1 MADYEEIRQNILNVT
16 SEIETLQNDSKDK
29 KLFRERTNKLIDE
42 LETKENQEIKQTMEI
57 KLKEA
62 EAESVKP
69 IENDI
74 TQADSDIQTL
84 KEKFEKKREELTP
97 DNFLD
102 EYTKEF
108 EMLDEV
114 KKLNSEVE
122 EVASNILGEA
132 MTTDI
137 LNNLDNYE
145 IDMNTEN
152 LEEYIKKHD
161 KILKTLKVLKKDINF
176 NFYMKIDKLLEVLN
190 PCKDDAKTDSTKV
203 RNSIVMYVALCGVLS
218 FCVLYYAS
226 SWLFVGCLTIGALN
240 IKKSTLLQKLLI
252 DAKILS
258 DNVEKMKEKINSYA
272 TEDSNAALEKLS
284 TEFQEV
290 LGILENRRAKYAESL
305 EQTLMNAR
313 QSFDFDDS
321 TIRKSYLLSRK
332 AKEKELLEIDKGLSF
347 NLDKTRKLQKDLSDL
362 DVEMQI
368 ALKGIRNKFI
378 ALNGTNNFFDTK
390 YVLQVAGNE
399 VTEWEHP
406 KISTLFLYSGSVSY
420 TDNFIRLFI
429 AETLSK
435 FNCCSC
441 MIDVWDTITLASSYR
456 IFTKNT
462 DDPADKSRGCVSV
475 MINEEEVQK
484 SLSSLESELAKR
496 ALSIKQETQNID
508 EFNNLM
514 VQVEGT
520 CVDYRFLILDNFDP
534 SLLGNTSLTR
544 LIASGSDMGIYT
556 MIFYRI
562 DDFLEL
568 GDVGIKLLRNI
579 GRIYMLGDDEIKG
592 LARNKLL
599 ERLEHDN

>member
-1 MADYEEIRQNILNVT
+1 MADYDEIKQNIINVT
-16 SEIETLQNDSKDK
+16 SEMETIQNDSKDK
-29 KLFRERTNKLIDE
+29 KLFRERTNKLLEE
-42 LETKENQEIKQTMEI
+42 LETKENQEIKQTQEM

-62 EAESVKP
+62 EAESVRP
-69 IENDI
+69 IEDSI

-84 KEKFEKKREELTP
+84 KGKFEQKRNELAP
-97 DNFLD
+97 DNFLE

-108 EMLDEV
+108 EMLDEIR
-114 KKLNSEVE
+114 KLNAEVE
-122 EVASNILGEA
+122 EVASNILGEDMA
-132 MTTDI
+132 NDI

-161 KILKTLKVLKKDINF
+161 KILKTLKLLKKDINF
-176 NFYMKIDKLLEVLN
+176 NFYMKVDKLLEVLN
-190 PCKDDAKTDSTKV
+190 PCKDDTNMDSTKV
-203 RNSIVMYVALCGVLS
+203 KNSIVVYIVICGIMS
-218 FCVLYYAS
+218 FCTLYYAS
-226 SWLFVGCLTIGALN
+226 SWLFVGCLAIGTFN
-240 IKKSTLLQKLLI
+240 IKKSALLQKLLI

-272 TEDSNAALEKLS
+272 TEDSNAALEKLNS
-284 TEFQEV
+284 EFQEV
-290 LGILENRRAKYAESL
+290 LRTLERRRAKYAESL
-305 EQTLMNAR
+305 EKTLINAR
-313 QSFDFDDS
+313 QNFEFDDS
-321 TIRKSYLLSRK
+321 TIRRSYLLSRK
-332 AKEKELLEIDKGLSF
+332 AKEKELIEIDKGLTS
-347 NLDKTRKLQKDLSDL
+347 NLDRIRKLQKDLNDL
-362 DVEMQI
+362 DAEMQI

-378 ALNGTNNFFDTK
+378 TLNGTNNFFDTR
-390 YVLQVAGNE
+390 YVLDVADNQ

-406 KISTLFLYSGSVSY
+406 KVSSLFLYSGSVSY

-462 DDPADKSRGCVSV
+462 DDPADKSRGCISV

-514 VQVEGT
+514 IQVEGT
-520 CVDYRFLILDNFDP
+520 CVDYRFLLLDNFDP

-544 LIASGSDMGIYT
+544 LIASGSDMGIYI